1 MDAPIVSVQ
10 TIELVP
16 GFKIKH
22 VLDVDLEQ
30 TQYAEFRD
38 QVKTALIDFMNED
51 GRFGNLDE
59 GEYVVRFKPLEVEV
73 LVK

>member
-1 MDAPIVSVQ
+1 MDAPIVLVQ

-16 GFKIKH
+16 GFKTKH
-22 VLDVDLEQ
+22 VLDVDLDQ
-30 TQYAEFRD
+30 SQYTDALASI
-38 QVKTALIDFMNED
+38 KTALIDFMNED